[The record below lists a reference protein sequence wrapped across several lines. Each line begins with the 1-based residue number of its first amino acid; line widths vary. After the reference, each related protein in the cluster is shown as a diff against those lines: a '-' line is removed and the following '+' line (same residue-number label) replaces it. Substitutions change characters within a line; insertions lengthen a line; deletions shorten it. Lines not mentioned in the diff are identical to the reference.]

1 MQAAKLSLLVSGS
14 INSPHGGASCDMLRL
29 MRFTSPNQRPAHI
42 FGTKSRQTSVGA
54 TEFLRANDRMAS
66 LLPTAMR
73 MASLQK
79 DCAAALPAMFNNCDV
94 LSFEDAQLV
103 LATPSSA
110 VAAKLKQQL
119 PKLQAALRQRG
130 WQINAIRLK
139 VQVTRSIAP
148 VVHTRQL
155 VLPEKALSA
164 FAELGEALPDTPQN
178 ATLIAAIRAMAAR
191 RR

>member
-1 MQAAKLSLLVSGS
+1 MF
-14 INSPHGGASCDMLRL
+14 RL
-29 MRFTSPNQRPAHI
+29 MRFTSHNQGLGHI
-42 FGTKSRQTSVGA
+42 FGTKTRQTSVGA
-54 TEFLRANDRMAS
+54 TTFLNGNARMAS

-79 DCAAALPAMFNNCDV
+79 DCAAALPPMFGNCDV

-103 LATPSSA
+103 LATPTSA

-119 PKLQAALRQRG
+119 PKLQAALTQRG
-130 WQINAIRLK
+130 WQVNNIRLK

-155 VLPEKALSA
+155 DFPPTAVAA
-164 FAELGEALPDTPQN
+164 FAELGDTLPDTPQN
-178 ATLIAAIRAMAAR
+178 ATLIAAIKAMAAR

>member
-1 MQAAKLSLLVSGS
+1 
-14 INSPHGGASCDMLRL
+14 
-29 MRFTSPNQRPAHI
+29 MRFTSYNQGIGHI
-42 FGTKSRQTSVGA
+42 FGTKARQTSVGA
-54 TEFLRANDRMAS
+54 TAFLSGNARMAS

-79 DCAAALPAMFNNCDV
+79 DCAAALPPMFGACDV
-94 LSFEDAQLV
+94 LAFEDTQLV
-103 LATPSSA
+103 LATPTSA

-119 PKLQAALRQRG
+119 PKLQAALTKRG
-130 WQINAIRLK
+130 WQVTNIKLK

-155 VLPEKALSA
+155 DFPATAVQA
-164 FAELGEALPDTPQN
+164 FEELGQSLPDTAQN
-178 ATLIAAIRAMAAR
+178 ARLIAAIKAMAAR

>member
-1 MQAAKLSLLVSGS
+1 MRRTSLEATDFLKRHDKMAA
-14 INSPHGGASCDMLRL
+14 
-29 MRFTSPNQRPAHI
+29 
-42 FGTKSRQTSVGA
+42 
-54 TEFLRANDRMAS
+54 

-73 MASLQK
+73 MASLQS
-79 DCAAALPAMFNNCDV
+79 DCAKALPAMFNSCDV
-94 LSFEDAQLV
+94 LSFEDALLV

-119 PKLQAALRQRG
+119 PKLQAALQQRG
-130 WQINAIRLK
+130 WQVVDIKLK

-155 VLPEKALSA
+155 VLPGTAKSA
-164 FAELGEALPDTPQN
+164 FEELGEALAPTEQN
-178 ATLIAAIRAMAAR
+178 ATLIAAVKAMAAR

>member
-1 MQAAKLSLLVSGS
+1 MPPGS
-14 INSPHGGASCDMLRL
+14 ASCDMFRL
-29 MRFTSPNQRPAHI
+29 MHI
-42 FGTKSRQTSVGA
+42 YGTKTRKTSIEA
-54 TEFLRANDRMAS
+54 TDFLRRNDRMAA
-66 LLPTAMR
+66 LLPAAMR

-79 DCAAALPAMFNNCDV
+79 DCADALPPMFGNCDV

-103 LATPSSA
+103 LATPTSA

-119 PKLQAALRQRG
+119 PKLQAALLKKG
-130 WQINAIRLK
+130 WQVSGIRLK

-155 VLPEKALSA
+155 SLPQTAVSA
-164 FAELGEALPDTPQN
+164 FEELGDALAQTPQN
-178 ATLIAAIRAMAAR
+178 ATLIAAIKAMAAR